1 MKTALDSPR
10 SEDENTSFE
19 EPPAPDTPKPLEPAP
34 AAKPEPGA
42 FAAKGKRKEAKP
54 KAPKPK
60 AKKAEKKPE
69 APKPVAPS
77 PPDGVKESLVKFVA
91 VRTWERYPETR
102 RMAPGPLRAIARS
115 RVEEHPE
122 VLDAYRKNR
131 RQGEQDAMVLARAL
145 AEELSGRAPEP
156 ETKA

>member
-1 MKTALDSPR
+1 MMS
-10 SEDENTSFE
+10 E
-19 EPPAPDTPKPLEPAP
+19 EPAPSEAPKAPEPSP

-54 KAPKPK
+54 KTPKPK
-60 AKKAEKKPE
+60 AKKAEKGADAQKS
-69 APKPVAPS
+69 AAPS

-122 VLDAYRKNR
+122 VLEAYRKNR
-131 RQGEQDAMVLARAL
+131 RHGEQDAMVLARAL

-156 ETKA
+156 EAETKK